1 MEYAIQTDSLVKKYN
16 RQITALN
23 EVSLKIEKGDVVG
36 YVGPNGAGKT
46 TTIKILTNL
55 IRPTSGHA
63 YVNGIDVNR
72 QPKEA
77 LRYIG
82 ALVEIPG
89 IYSYLTPY
97 ELLSYFGKIHRMNGN
112 VLNQQIDEVLELVEL
127 SDRAHEK
134 IGTYSTGMQRRLV
147 IAKAILHK
155 PEILMLDEPFLGL
168 DPTGI
173 RDVRELIRQVHA
185 RGITVF
191 LSSHLLR
198 EVAEICNNIILLDN
212 GKVTASDSME
222 GIRNKAGGKTINVR
236 FLQPPSQEAIKKIPA
251 IESINSFE
259 ILKDTMQI
267 HFDGKPETSS
277 HILSQLVS
285 LDFQVV
291 SFNMESVD
299 IEDFYLSSISDKK
312 KRVMRRRR

>member
-82 ALVEIPG
+82 ALVEI
-89 IYSYLTPY
+89 
-97 ELLSYFGKIHRMNGN
+97 NGN

-198 EVAEICNNIILLDN
+198 EVAEICNSIILLDN

-291 SFNMESVD
+291 SFNMESMD